1 MLKQV
6 QHDGMSAIEV
16 LSENKSHGGRQ
27 LVVKHASA
35 ATSTDMTFSI
45 FLPPQAESGARLPVV
60 WYLSGLTCTH
70 ANVTEK
76 GEYRA
81 ACAELG
87 LIFVAPDTSPRG
99 EDVPD
104 AEGYDFGKG
113 AGFYVDATEE
123 PWSRN
128 YRMWTYV
135 TEELPALVAREFPV
149 DSNRQA
155 IMGHSMGGHGG
166 LTVALDNPDLFRSVS
181 AFAPIVAPSQVPWG
195 QKALTGYLGH
205 DRAAWRKHDA
215 VALIE
220 DGARVPELL
229 VDVGDA
235 DPFLEEELRPE
246 LLERACAE
254 AGIPLTLR
262 LQPGYDHS
270 YYFISTFMAD
280 HLRWHSERLR

>member
-1 MLKQV
+1 VKLEIV
-6 QHDGMSAIEV
+6 
-16 LSENKSHGGRQ
+16 SENKSHGGRQ
-27 LVVKHASA
+27 LVAKHASA

-45 FLPPQAESGARLPVV
+45 YLPPQAERGERLPVV

-99 EDVPD
+99 EEVPD
-104 AEGYDFGKG
+104 GEGYDFGLG
-113 AGFYVDATEE
+113 AGFYVDATQD
-123 PWSRN
+123 PWSAN

-135 TEELPALVAREFPV
+135 TEELPALVVGEFPV
-149 DSNRQA
+149 DGYRQA
-155 IMGHSMGGHGG
+155 ITGHSMGGHGA
-166 LTVALDNPDLFRSVS
+166 LTIALRNPDLFRSVS

-195 QKALTGYLGH
+195 QKALSGYLGG
-205 DRAAWRKHDA
+205 DRAAWRRHDA

-220 DGARVPELL
+220 EGAHLPELL

-235 DPFLEEELRPE
+235 DPFIEKELRPNI
-246 LLERACAE
+246 LQQACAA

-280 HLRWHSERLR
+280 HLAWHAERLLKG